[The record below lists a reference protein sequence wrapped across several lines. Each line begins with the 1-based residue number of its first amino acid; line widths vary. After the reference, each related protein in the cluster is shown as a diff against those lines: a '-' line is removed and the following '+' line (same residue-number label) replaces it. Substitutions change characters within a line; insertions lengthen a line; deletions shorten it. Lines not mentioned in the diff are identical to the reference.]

1 MEDEIDLILKLNP
14 FNKEIKFKKYEY
26 NNWEFIYNNGVLIPS
41 KDVNELINKNILKIN
56 RLPELIFGYNRMY
69 LINKSKNFVYS
80 FNPIDML
87 NLTKYDIRKEKF
99 NN

>member
-41 KDVNELINKNILKIN
+41 KDVNELINKNILDCPN
-56 RLPELIFGYNRMY
+56 
-69 LINKSKNFVYS
+69 
-80 FNPIDML
+80 
-87 NLTKYDIRKEKF
+87 
-99 NN
+99 